1 MSKYIILYRHGMAVD
16 KATAASDDLRSL
28 SIRGRRLLNKSIAG
42 FKIMLGKHKY
52 VKIYSS
58 PKLRAA
64 QTAEMLSSEL
74 NLSPPQYYDFL
85 ATGGNIRLLR
95 EILEEIEPGSVAVI
109 VGHQPFLSVWSQELS
124 GFYLPFKKGTAA
136 CYKFPNEITE
146 KKAELRWYLQTR
158 DFIKIKG
165 KEHIKR

>member
-1 MSKYIILYRHGMAVD
+1 MSKYIILFRHGMAVD
-16 KATAASDDLRSL
+16 KASDLSDDSRSL
-28 SIRGRRLLNKSIAG
+28 SIRGRRLLDRSVAG
-42 FKIMLGKHKY
+42 FKVMLGKHKN
-52 VKIYSS
+52 VRIYSS
-58 PKLRAA
+58 PKARAA
-64 QTAEMLSSEL
+64 QTAEMLASKLRVEHL
-74 NLSPPQYYDFL
+74 EYREFL

-95 EILEEIEPGSVAVI
+95 EILEEIEPGTIAVV

-158 DFIKIKG
+158 DFIKIRG
-165 KEHIKR
+165 K